1 MRMFDAATTFGYSNL
16 IYENASKCWRESDS
30 LTNPELDFSNLIP
43 FCHNAPMLPRKGG
56 ELNLKKVPLM
66 EMEGRIK
73 LRGRTFHK
81 VVQSG
86 TTDD

>member
-1 MRMFDAATTFGYSNL
+1 MFDAATTFGYSNL

-43 FCHNAPMLPRKGG
+43 FCHNAPMLPLKGG
-56 ELNLKKVPLM
+56 ELNLMLM